1 MLLERTEGRPIW
13 KRQLK
18 RAGWLRPLTL
28 KLEPGCEVGMDQ
40 YTRRIV
46 GFAVHRK
53 TLDGPTIC
61 GMLSRIIS
69 GTPPPTCLSSDNDPL
84 FEFHC
89 WKANL
94 RILEI
99 EEIKTVPYVPMS
111 HPFVQRLIGTIRRE
125 YLDHVPFWNARD
137 LERKLSC
144 FQDYYNRERAHQRIG
159 GVLPEP

>member
-1 MLLERTEGRPIW
+1 
-13 KRQLK
+13 
-18 RAGWLRPLTL
+18 
-28 KLEPGCEVGMDQ
+28 MDQ

-53 TLDGPTIC
+53 TLDRPTIC

-84 FEFHC
+84 FEFHR

-94 RILEI
+94 RIPEI
-99 EEIKTVPYVPMS
+99 DEI
-111 HPFVQRLIGTIRRE
+111 R
-125 YLDHVPFWNARD
+125 
-137 LERKLSC
+137 LSC

-159 GVLPEP
+159 GVLPEPELDDATRNVPSLHCYRWKRCCHGLYQLPVAA